1 MRRELDYDETAEA
14 VRARYQKHGRL
25 PVSGEWERA
34 AAGHPAARS
43 IRRRWGWREFL
54 ASAVHAGEG
63 EVPGLQRARRG
74 GAGGIVRTDDNLLTD
89 LIAFNV
95 KSGRWPTHKE

>member
-1 MRRELDYDETAEA
+1 MI
-14 VRARYQKHGRL
+14 
-25 PVSGEWERA
+25 PA
-34 AAGHPAARS
+34 AASERVASTYVAPGPVK
-43 IRRRWGWREFL
+43 
-54 ASAVHAGEG
+54 SAVHAGEG

-95 KSGRWPTHKE
+95 KSGRWPTREDWMVGTEEHASSRT